1 MFTLTASIFSKLYV
15 LIYVFVRVSP
25 FHSFIAPPVLSA
37 FLSLKTPYSCFHIT
51 RSYPQDPLAYKC
63 TPGFGSLHAAL

>member
-25 FHSFIAPPVLSA
+25 FHSFIAPSVLSA

-51 RSYPQDPLAYKC
+51 TNDCHTEIVFSGLVPP
-63 TPGFGSLHAAL
+63 T